1 MDILEKHM
9 GHSYHIYPLN
19 NVTPLDAG
27 FGLTARLRIYVV
39 CVHIARATLT
49 HDLYQVYDMVADEV
63 LRNAGGARPR
73 DCMLAPR
80 AEVAAEAQRI
90 GSARGRESGPSPRQR
105 DDYTWILTERERLAL
120 IEYGHAYWDRFRE
133 LPHASPDLV
142 VFLGDNPWSRLTW
155 SATSGMLPT
164 FRMNNGLMWIPSLR
178 RFLTAREKLA
188 AMGFPVFEEHAA
200 QMSAP

>member
-1 MDILEKHM
+1 M
-9 GHSYHIYPLN
+9 GHSYNIYPLYN
-19 NVTPLDAG
+19 IAPLDAG
-27 FGLTARLRIYVV
+27 FGLTARQRVYVV
-39 CVHIARATLT
+39 CVHSARAVLAY
-49 HDLYQVYDMVADEV
+49 DLYQMYDSVADEV
-63 LRNAGGARPR
+63 LQNAGGARPR

-80 AEVAAEAQRI
+80 MEVAAEAERI
-90 GSARGRESGPSPRQR
+90 GSSRGFRPSPSQR
-105 DDYTWILTERERLAL
+105 DDYTWILNDRERLAL
-120 IEYGHAYWDRFRE
+120 IEYGHAYWKRFRE

-188 AMGFPVFEEHAA
+188 AMGFPVFQEHAA